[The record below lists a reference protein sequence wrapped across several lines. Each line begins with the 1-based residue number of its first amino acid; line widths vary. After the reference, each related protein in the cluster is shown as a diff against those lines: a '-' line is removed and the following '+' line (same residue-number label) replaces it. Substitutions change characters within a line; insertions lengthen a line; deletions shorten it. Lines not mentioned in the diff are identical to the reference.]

1 VLPLSVGSEV
11 TKEVQ
16 EMQRTRWI
24 VLGGC
29 FLAYLFDAVEI
40 VLLSLALPAIR
51 HDLSLSATQAGLLAT
66 ATLLGIG
73 VSSVAGGY
81 VADNFGR
88 KKALT
93 ASLAIFGIFTAAIL
107 VVPSYPVF
115 LILRFLAG
123 IGLGA
128 VWSVV
133 SAYVVETWPPESRGR
148 AAAFV
153 ISAFPAGGA
162 LAAVISGHFLPD
174 WRLMFF
180 VAGTAVVLPIAVVAA
195 FFRESASWE
204 AHKAEHATEIVSV
217 RDVLT
222 GPLRRTTL
230 LGTLMAALAL
240 TGYWGATT
248 WLPTYL
254 TSERDLPTESVAL
267 FVTIL
272 NLGMFLGYNGF
283 GFLADQVGRRR
294 TIILTLLGVS
304 LTIPIYA
311 LTTNQT
317 GLLWL
322 GPLFGAFTAFFGLFG
337 SYLGELFPTRARAT
351 GAGFCFNVGRGV
363 SALAPFGLAGLAS
376 VIGFSGGLLVCAGFF
391 ALAAVVALFLP
402 NKGTHAGETGKAA
415 GAASVQPDTA
425 RASLTQNSGT

>member
-1 VLPLSVGSEV
+1 MRS
-11 TKEVQ
+11 
-16 EMQRTRWI
+16 TRWI

-29 FLAYLFDAVEI
+29 FLAYLFDALEI

-51 HDLSLSATQAGLLAT
+51 HDLGLSATQAGLLAT

-88 KKALT
+88 KKALI
-93 ASLAIFGIFTAAIL
+93 ASLLVFGVFTAAL
-107 VVPSYPVF
+107 AVVPNFAVF

-133 SAYVVETWPPESRGR
+133 SAYVVETWPSRHRGR

-162 LAAVISGHFLPD
+162 LAAVVSGQFLPD
-174 WRLMFF
+174 WRLMFL
-180 VAGTAVVLPIAVVAA
+180 VAGTAVAVPVLVVLV
-195 FFRESASWE
+195 FFRESADWI
-204 AHKAEHATEIVSV
+204 AHKVQRTDHAVTV
-217 RDVLT
+217 RDVLS
-222 GPLRRTTL
+222 GSLRRTTL

-254 TSERDLPTESVAL
+254 TTERGVPAGDVAL

-283 GFLADQVGRRR
+283 GLLADRVGRRR
-294 TIILTLLGVS
+294 TIISTLLGV
-304 LTIPIYA
+304 A
-311 LTTNQT
+311 LTLPVYAFTTDQT
-317 GLLWL
+317 SLLWL
-322 GPLFGAFTAFFGLFG
+322 GPLFGAFTAFFGIFG

-351 GAGFCFNVGRGV
+351 GAGFCFNVGRGI
-363 SALAPFGLAGLAS
+363 SAFAPFGLAGLAG
-376 VIGFSGGLLVCAGFF
+376 VAGFSGGLLVCAGFF
-391 ALAAVVALFLP
+391 ALAALATLLLPRTGVREPVADRF
-402 NKGTHAGETGKAA
+402 EVEA
-415 GAASVQPDTA
+415 GA
-425 RASLTQNSGT
+425 

>member
-1 VLPLSVGSEV
+1 MRNS
-11 TKEVQ
+11 
-16 EMQRTRWI
+16 RWI

-29 FLAYLFDAVEI
+29 FLAYLFDALEI
-40 VLLSLALPAIR
+40 VLLSLALPVIR
-51 HDLSLSATQAGLLAT
+51 HDLGLSVTQAGLLAT

-73 VSSVAGGY
+73 VSSVTGGY

-88 KKALT
+88 KKALI
-93 ASLAIFGIFTAAIL
+93 ASLLVFGGFTAAL
-107 VVPSYPVF
+107 AAVPNFSAF

-133 SAYVVETWPPESRGR
+133 SAYVVETWPPRYRGR

-162 LAAVISGHFLPD
+162 IAALISATFLPD
-174 WRLMFF
+174 WRLMFLT
-180 VAGTAVVLPIAVVAA
+180 AGAAVVVPVLLVLI
-195 FFRESASWE
+195 FFPESASW
-204 AHKAEHATEIVSV
+204 AEQESHDADGSV
-217 RDVLT
+217 TVANVLS
-222 GPLRRTTL
+222 GSLRRTTL

-254 TSERDLPTESVAL
+254 TVERGLPASAVAM

-283 GFLADQVGRRR
+283 GLLADSVGRRR
-294 TIILTLLGVS
+294 TIVLTLVGVTVT
-304 LTIPIYA
+304 LPVYA
-311 LTTNQT
+311 LMTHQT
-317 GLLWL
+317 ALMWL
-322 GPLFGAFTAFFGLFG
+322 GPVFGAFTAFFGLFG

-351 GAGFCFNVGRGV
+351 GAGFCFNVGRGI
-363 SALAPFGLAGLAS
+363 SAFAPFALAGLAGT
-376 VIGFSGGLLVCAGFF
+376 IGFSGGLIVCAGFF
-391 ALAAVVALFLP
+391 ALAAITTLFLP
-402 NKGTHAGETGKAA
+402 RTTSVADLSPATERVR
-415 GAASVQPDTA
+415 GAAA
-425 RASLTQNSGT
+425 